1 MAAKTHLTA
10 EQRRERARMAVLHR
24 HNPERAA
31 ELRRDYHVDQ
41 LAERIAAV
49 VNAAPPLTD
58 EQRARL
64 AGLLASP
71 QASKGGVQDAA

>member
-1 MAAKTHLTA
+1 
-10 EQRRERARMAVLHR
+10 MAVLHR
-24 HNPERAA
+24 HNPQRAA
-31 ELRRDYHVDQ
+31 ELRRDYQVDQ

-64 AGLLASP
+64 AGLLAPP
-71 QASKGGVQDAA
+71 QASEGGVQDAA